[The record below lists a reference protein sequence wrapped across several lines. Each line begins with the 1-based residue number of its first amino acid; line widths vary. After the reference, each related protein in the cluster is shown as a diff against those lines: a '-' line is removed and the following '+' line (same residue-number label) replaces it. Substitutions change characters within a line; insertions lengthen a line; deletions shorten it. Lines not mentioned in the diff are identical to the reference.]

1 MFDGILWPL
10 ITATGGGAL
19 RNIIIG
25 GELRLVLDHLGVP
38 PSVGMVIAT
47 TTVTGIQLL
56 AIRSAINRSGNSMLD
71 LLLRTKK
78 SFREMSTAIQLDA
91 LLKRHFGYDA
101 FRPLQRD
108 IIESLLARRDVIAI
122 LPTGA
127 GKSLC
132 YQLPALA
139 GDGLTLVVS
148 PLIAL
153 MKDQVDQLRAAGVE
167 ATFLN
172 STLDGGEV
180 RRRMDGLREGKYDL
194 LYVAPE
200 RVMTPDFAPS
210 LRAWNVAALAVD
222 EAHCISEWGHDFR
235 PEYRRLRELREWLPD
250 APVIALTATATP
262 RVREDIARQL
272 DLRDPVKFLASF
284 NRPNLNYHV
293 EPKLRVG
300 KQAVDFI
307 RKRPD
312 ASGIIYC
319 QSRKRTESIAAE
331 LRQAGVQAI
340 CYHAGMDGEDRARAQ
355 EAFLRDE
362 ARVVCATIAFGM
374 GINKPDVRFVIHAD
388 LPKNVEGY
396 YQETGRAGR
405 DGLPADCLLL
415 YARGDVVKYQRFL
428 EDNPDE
434 SARETGRRQLAK
446 MADFAEST
454 DCRRRGLL
462 GYFGESWEQEN
473 CAGCDNCLNPRETW
487 DATTEAQ
494 KLMSCAIRVR
504 KASGYDFGL
513 SHLANILVGSKV
525 EKLLRIGHDQL
536 TTYGI
541 GKEHSAAQ
549 WMEIGRQLQ
558 RQGLLTAAN
567 GDRPTVGVTGAGM
580 DALKSRAT
588 IKLTRLMAAAKKP
601 AGIRAGDIPCDEGLF
616 EKLRG
621 LRKQLADEAGVP
633 PYVVFT
639 DVTLRHIARIYPLD
653 HRAMATIPGVGE
665 RKLADYGGLLI
676 AAVSGWL
683 DGGNEKREFAVLDI
697 PAPAQ
702 RTAAKP
708 GGTNGTASIT
718 CEMFQA
724 GQSIAGIARE
734 RGLAETTIENHIA
747 QAVEAGRDYDPRK
760 FYTEAE
766 EAEMRAAFN
775 GYEDAALKPVHEHL
789 GGRISYGKL
798 RIFRAFH
805 DRPSSQS
812 DRRIHSAARSANANE
827 KSLEAARP

>member
-1 MFDGILWPL
+1 MTF
-10 ITATGGGAL
+10 
-19 RNIIIG
+19 
-25 GELRLVLDHLGVP
+25 
-38 PSVGMVIAT
+38 
-47 TTVTGIQLL
+47 
-56 AIRSAINRSGNSMLD
+56 
-71 LLLRTKK
+71 
-78 SFREMSTAIQLDA
+78 STAQLDE

-108 IIESLLARRDVIAI
+108 IIEALLDRRDVLAI

-132 YQLPALA
+132 YQLPSLA
-139 GDGLTLVVS
+139 ADGLTLVVS

-153 MKDQVDQLRAAGVE
+153 MKDQVDQLQAVGIS

-172 STLDGGEV
+172 STLDGMEA

-210 LRAWNVAALAVD
+210 LGEWNVTTLAVD

-235 PEYRRLRELREWLPD
+235 PEYRRLRELREWLPE

-262 RVREDIARQL
+262 RVREDIALQL
-272 DLRDPVKFLASF
+272 GLREPAKFLASF
-284 NRPNLNYHV
+284 NRPNLNYLV
-293 EPKLRVG
+293 EPKQRAG

-307 RKRPD
+307 RKRPQ
-312 ASGIIYC
+312 ASGIVYC

-331 LRQAGVQAI
+331 LRQAGISAI

-362 ARVVCATIAFGM
+362 VRVVCATIAFGM

-396 YQETGRAGR
+396 YQETGRSGR

-415 YARGDVVKYQRFL
+415 YSRGDVTKYLRFL
-428 EDNPDE
+428 DENPDQA
-434 SARETGRRQLAK
+434 AREIARRQLDQ

-462 GYFGESWEQEN
+462 GYFGEKWTKDN
-473 CAGCDNCLNPRETW
+473 CGGCDNCLQPRETW

-504 KASGYDFGL
+504 QASGYDFGL
-513 SHLANILVGSKV
+513 SHLANVLIGSKN
-525 EKLLRIGHDQL
+525 EKLLRTGHDRL
-536 TTYGI
+536 STYGI

-558 RQGLLTAAN
+558 RLGLLTAAT
-567 GDRPTVGVTGAGM
+567 GDRPTVAVTADGM
-580 DALKSRAT
+580 ETLKSRAT
-588 IKLTRLMAAAKKP
+588 VTLSRLMAAAKKP
-601 AGIRAGDIPCDEGLF
+601 AATRAGDIPCDEGLF
-616 EKLRG
+616 EKLRA

-639 DVTLRHIARIYPLD
+639 DVTLRHIARSYPLD
-653 HRAMATIPGVGE
+653 HRAMAAIPGVGE
-665 RKLADYGGLLI
+665 RKLADYGGLFI

-683 DGGNEKREFAVLDI
+683 DGGNEKQEFPPLDL
-697 PAPAQ
+697 PAPAP
-702 RTAAKP
+702 RVPAKP
-708 GGTNGTASIT
+708 AGANGTAAIT
-718 CEMFQA
+718 CEMFEA
-724 GQSIAGIARE
+724 GKSPAEIAAE
-734 RGLAETTIENHIA
+734 RGLVVSTIENHIA
-747 QAVEAGRDYDPRK
+747 QAVEAGRGYDPRR

-766 EAEMRAAFN
+766 ESQMRAAFN
-775 GYEDAALKPVHEHL
+775 GYDDVALKPVFDHL
-789 GGRISYGKL
+789 EGRISYGKL

-805 DRPSSQS
+805 DR
-812 DRRIHSAARSANANE
+812 AATSGHTG
-827 KSLEAARP
+827 S

>member
-1 MFDGILWPL
+1 MND
-10 ITATGGGAL
+10 
-19 RNIIIG
+19 
-25 GELRLVLDHLGVP
+25 
-38 PSVGMVIAT
+38 PS
-47 TTVTGIQLL
+47 
-56 AIRSAINRSGNSMLD
+56 
-71 LLLRTKK
+71 
-78 SFREMSTAIQLDA
+78 QLDA

-108 IIESLLARRDVIAI
+108 IIESLLERRDVVAI

-139 GDGLTLVVS
+139 AEGLTLVVS

-153 MKDQVDQLRAAGVE
+153 MKDQVDQLHAAGVA

-172 STLDGGEV
+172 STLDGAEA
-180 RRRMDGLREGKYDL
+180 RRRMDGLRDGKYNL

-210 LRAWNVAALAVD
+210 LREWNVTTLAVD

-272 DLRDPVKFLASF
+272 DMREPAKFLASF

-293 EPKLRVG
+293 EPKARAGRQV
-300 KQAVDFI
+300 VDFV
-307 RKRPD
+307 RKHPG
-312 ASGIIYC
+312 ASGIVYC
-319 QSRKRTESIAAE
+319 QSRKRTEAIAAE
-331 LRQAGVQAI
+331 LRQAGVSAVS
-340 CYHAGMDGEDRARAQ
+340 YHAGMEGEDRARAQ

-362 ARVVCATIAFGM
+362 VNVVCATIAFGM

-405 DGLPADCLLL
+405 DGLPSDCMLL

-434 SARETGRRQLAK
+434 TARETARRQLAQ

-462 GYFGESWEQEN
+462 GYFGEKWEQEN
-473 CAGCDNCLNPRETW
+473 CGGCDNCLNPRETW

-513 SHLANILVGSKV
+513 SHLANILIGSKV

-558 RQGLLTAAN
+558 RQGLLTAAD
-567 GDRPTVGVTGAGM
+567 GDRPTVGITTAGM
-580 DALKSRAT
+580 EALKSRTT
-588 IKLTRLMAAAKKP
+588 IKLTRLMSAAKKP
-601 AGIRAGDIPCDEGLF
+601 AALRAGDIPCDEELF

-639 DVTLRHIARIYPLD
+639 DVTLRHISRNYPLD
-653 HRAMATIPGVGE
+653 HRAMSAIPGVGE
-665 RKLADYGGLLI
+665 RKLADYGGLFI
-676 AAVSGWL
+676 AAVAGWL
-683 DGGNEKREFAVLDI
+683 DGGNEKREFAPLDLA
-697 PAPAQ
+697 APTP

-708 GGTNGTASIT
+708 AGTNGTAAIS
-718 CEMFQA
+718 CEMFQI
-724 GQSIAGIARE
+724 GKSIGEIAIE
-734 RGLAETTIENHIA
+734 RGLAESTIENHIA
-747 QAVEAGRDYDPRK
+747 QAVEAGRDYDPRQ

-766 EAEMRAAFN
+766 EAEMRTAFE
-775 GYEDAALKPVHEHL
+775 GYEEVALKPVHDHL

-798 RIFRAFH
+798 RIFRAFY
-805 DRPSSQS
+805 DRQV
-812 DRRIHSAARSANANE
+812 AT
-827 KSLEAARP
+827 